1 MLVPNYHGSF
11 GYGDAF
17 LHSLCGHIG
26 EIEVKD
32 VMDAVHVTLTAHP
45 SMIDAS
51 RVYIMGSSYGGFI
64 GLHLL
69 EKHPSSFA
77 VRIGGDC

>member
-11 GYGDAF
+11 GYGDTF

-32 VMDAVHVTLTAHP
+32 VMDAVHVTLTSHQA
-45 SMIDAS
+45 MLDAS

-77 VRIGGDC
+77 VITKWD